1 MHSTLANASQDAGR
15 GPGSPAPSSSVTIPR
30 APRGRSARAH
40 HLRAPRPRAAH
51 CAAHAPHAAGDQ
63 PPAACCC
70 LLVRLCRAAR
80 AWHRRPGGRR
90 RWPRSARAWCARRPA
105 MTSLHE
111 ASKSNNLLRLS
122 TLLNEGANVHATDG
136 DGGWQALHLA
146 CREGHAA
153 VVDALLA
160 AGARPGDV
168 SNGGWTSL
176 HCAAAGAHT
185 HVVEQLLGLG
195 CNAAPVSAEGDT
207 PMHWAAQA
215 GSADVMRLLLSAGA
229 PPLPFNSSGITPLH
243 IAAQKGHAHLV
254 DELLRAGGPGAADVA
269 DRGQSTPLHNAAQ
282 AGHLEVA
289 ELLLAAGAAPNAVSN
304 VRAPRARA
312 RRGRSVLRVHACWA
326 VRRVRVP
333 ALRRACCAP
342 HANKRNSPSTRELR
356 YAARPC
362 WAHPTW
368 RR

>member
-1 MHSTLANASQDAGR
+1 
-15 GPGSPAPSSSVTIPR
+15 
-30 APRGRSARAH
+30 
-40 HLRAPRPRAAH
+40 
-51 CAAHAPHAAGDQ
+51 
-63 PPAACCC
+63 
-70 LLVRLCRAAR
+70 
-80 AWHRRPGGRR
+80 
-90 RWPRSARAWCARRPA
+90 

-207 PMHWAAQA
+207 PMHWAAQT

-304 VRAPRARA
+304 VRARRARA

-342 HANKRNSPSTRELR
+342 HANATLPPRESCGTLHSR
-356 YAARPC
+356 RHALGHIPLGGADASLPPRPLHRAQTGFTPLNHASESGHVEVAQLLCNAGAFRGGGGGLFRSCCGAR
-362 WAHPTW
+362 
-368 RR
+368 